1 MPNIIVI
8 GASAGGVE
16 PLRYLVRALPADFP
30 AATFVVMHVSP
41 LSPPILPKIL
51 YAPGHPKV
59 VTAVDGQRIEPA
71 RVYVAQPD
79 RHLLVEPGYVRLT
92 RGPRENRHRPAID
105 PLFRSAARA
114 YGPRVIAVVLTGM
127 LDDGAQGLY
136 IVKLQGGVAIV
147 QDPEEATFD
156 PMPLSAMK
164 AANVDYVLKVTDMPK
179 KLMELVHEQWQ
190 PIELSRAKEVLRDFT
205 SPEGEKMSEE
215 YDERLNGK
223 PSIFTCPDCS
233 GPLWEVQDGE
243 LLRFR
248 CRVGHAFSPE
258 TIRDGY
264 NDSIEGALWSAVRIL
279 EQSASLERTLAES
292 AGARGD
298 ELAAHRYLDIASGR
312 EDQAGMIRGM
322 LKSKGN
328 KEESINDIA

>member
-1 MPNIIVI
+1 MRV
-8 GASAGGVE
+8 G
-16 PLRYLVRALPADFP
+16 
-30 AATFVVMHVSP
+30 
-41 LSPPILPKIL
+41 
-51 YAPGHPKV
+51 
-59 VTAVDGQRIEPA
+59 TAIDGERIEPA
-71 RVYVAQPD
+71 RVYVAPPD
-79 RHLLVEPGYVRLT
+79 LHLLVEPGYVRLT
-92 RGPRENRHRPAID
+92 TGPRENRHRPAID
-105 PLFRSAARA
+105 PLFRTAARA
-114 YGPRVIAVVLTGM
+114 YGPRVLGIVLTGM

-147 QDPEEATFD
+147 QDPSEAMFD
-156 PMPLSAMK
+156 PMPLSAIK
-164 AANVDYVLKVTDMPK
+164 AANVDYVLKVSDMPQK
-179 KLMELVHEQWQ
+179 IMELVREPWQ
-190 PIELSRAKEVLRDFT
+190 SVESSRAREVLRDFP

-233 GPLWEVQDGE
+233 GPLWEVHDGE

-258 TIRDGY
+258 TMRDGY

-298 ELAAHRYLDIASGR
+298 EVTAHRYLDIAAGR
-312 EDQAGMIRGM
+312 ENQAGMIREM
-322 LKSKGN
+322 LMSKGSE
-328 KEESINDIA
+328 EESINDIA